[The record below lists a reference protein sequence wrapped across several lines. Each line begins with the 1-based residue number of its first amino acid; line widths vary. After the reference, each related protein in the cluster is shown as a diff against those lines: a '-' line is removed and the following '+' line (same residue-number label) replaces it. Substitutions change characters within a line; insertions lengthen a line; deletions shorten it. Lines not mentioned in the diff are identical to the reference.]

1 MAAGLEA
8 EMLKHLTEAAT
19 AANIDDAT
27 GAALGCIAYRGL
39 WDLVPAGWNE
49 LARAND
55 HASGYDGIAFHHPAS
70 RSLVVASRGVDGFRS
85 KKDWLVSGAMALGL
99 YRGQAPLAVD
109 LLRRAWA
116 AAPQGQVDRLFLAG
130 HSLGGGMA
138 DALCGL
144 GRSALAP
151 QGFGDRP
158 ISGLGIASAGFS
170 HAARAYAAQAGLTVN
185 EADGDAIRHFIRKED
200 AVPHHPG
207 RAIFGR
213 DNLIASVYTGSFGQ
227 SGKWPQAMYS
237 WVADWLDNHQQLLHF
252 KFLTEPDSR
261 HVWRNAAGAYDPRDG
276 GRPAWKKPRQMR
288 PDDF

>member
-8 EMLKHLTEAAT
+8 EMLIHLTQAGGAAD
-19 AANIDDAT
+19 IDDAT

-39 WDLVPAGWNE
+39 WDLVPAGWTE

-55 HASGYDGIAFHHPAS
+55 HDSGYDGIAFYHPTS

-99 YRGQAPLAVD
+99 YRGQIPPAVD

-116 AAPQGQVDRLFLAG
+116 AAPQGQVDQLYLAG

-151 QGFGDRP
+151 HGFGNRP
-158 ISGLGIASAGFS
+158 IACLGIASAGFS
-170 HAARAYAAQAGLTVN
+170 NAARAYAGQAGLTVN
-185 EADGDAIRHFIRKED
+185 ETDGDSIRHFKRRED
-200 AVPHHPG
+200 AVPNHPN
-207 RAIFGR
+207 RSIFGQ
-213 DNLIASVYTGSFGQ
+213 DILIASVYTGSFGQ
-227 SGKWPQAMYS
+227 SGKWPGPMYS

-252 KFLTEPDSR
+252 KYLAEPGSR
-261 HVWRNAAGAYDPRDG
+261 HIWRAHAGTYDTREG
-276 GRPAWKKPRQMR
+276 GRPAWKKPQQMR
-288 PDDF
+288 PQDF